1 MTTRHAPTLWG
12 LLRRAVINL
21 RIAIAWWRLNRA
33 TDRQH
38 RFPTNANYARL
49 ALAGQ
54 RLSDLYK
61 RRK

>member
-21 RIAIAWWRLNRA
+21 RIAFARWQLSREA
-33 TDRQH
+33 DRQH
-38 RFPTNANYARL
+38 RHPTNVNYARM
-49 ALAGQ
+49 AKAGQ